1 MKDEL
6 DQNKK
11 TILVVDDEQP
21 IIDVLVCNLQRE
33 GYNTLEATDG
43 EMGFDIA
50 QEKRPDLILLDVML
64 PKMDGLTVCKKIKQ
78 VYNVPVLMVSA
89 RSEEIDKIVGL
100 ELGADDYISKPFS
113 VREVMAR
120 VKANLRKSEDEKT
133 GKEKEDDKKSN
144 NGGTRHLA
152 QYDCFKYTLSDFME
166 KARVLKEGSFL
177 VEILPAENENNF
189 DYLYE
194 IKKMAEQAGFKYY
207 AKVAWKKGTFVSNT
221 GRKAK
226 NTEDIM
232 IFSKGKPRALRPDKQ
247 RGVINGVPTRFM
259 SGANGMLPTEFNVQ
273 AIPNKLKNV
282 QTEKPVALF
291 EQLLEYFTLPGEL
304 VLDQFAGSGVTGEA
318 CLNKKRKCILIEKW
332 TVFIEFS
339 LSSYNF
345 FSSISLM

>member
-1 MKDEL
+1 MS
-6 DQNKK
+6 
-11 TILVVDDEQP
+11 
-21 IIDVLVCNLQRE
+21 VLSNLLAAFKPGKQF
-33 GYNTLEATDG
+33 TLKEAYTVN
-43 EMGFDIA
+43 
-50 QEKRPDLILLDVML
+50 PSY
-64 PKMDGLTVCKKIKQ
+64 PK
-78 VYNVPVLMVSA
+78 
-89 RSEEIDKIVGL
+89 E
-100 ELGADDYISKPFS
+100 S
-113 VREVMAR
+113 VRAR
-120 VKANLRKSEDEKT
+120 IYENL
-133 GKEKEDDKKSN
+133 GKEFKKLSKGLYVTDDVVLIEGDGRDLSVFENESMDCIITDHPWDDKKSN

-318 CLNKKRKCILIEKW
+318 CLNKKRKCILIEKCKEH
-332 TVFIEFS
+332 VV
-339 LSSYNF
+339 
-345 FSSISLM
+345 SIINRLNLQYAVI

>member
-1 MKDEL
+1 MS
-6 DQNKK
+6 
-11 TILVVDDEQP
+11 ILS
-21 IIDVLVCNLQRE
+21 NLLAAFKPGQQF
-33 GYNTLEATDG
+33 TLKEAYAVNLSYQK
-43 EMGFDIA
+43 E
-50 QEKRPDLILLDVML
+50 
-64 PKMDGLTVCKKIKQ
+64 
-78 VYNVPVLMVSA
+78 
-89 RSEEIDKIVGL
+89 
-100 ELGADDYISKPFS
+100 S
-113 VREVMAR
+113 VRAR
-120 VKANLRKSEDEKT
+120 IYENL
-133 GKEKEDDKKSN
+133 GKEFKKLSKGLYVTDDVVLIEGDGRDLSVFESESMDCIITDHPWDDKKSN

-166 KARVLKEGSFL
+166 KARVLKEGGFL

-318 CLNKKRKCILIEKW
+318 CLNKKRKCILIEKCKEH
-332 TVFIEFS
+332 VV
-339 LSSYNF
+339 
-345 FSSISLM
+345 SIINRLNLQCAVI

>member
-1 MKDEL
+1 MS
-6 DQNKK
+6 
-11 TILVVDDEQP
+11 ILS
-21 IIDVLVCNLQRE
+21 NLLAAFKPGQQF
-33 GYNTLEATDG
+33 TLKEAYAVNLSYQK
-43 EMGFDIA
+43 E
-50 QEKRPDLILLDVML
+50 
-64 PKMDGLTVCKKIKQ
+64 
-78 VYNVPVLMVSA
+78 
-89 RSEEIDKIVGL
+89 
-100 ELGADDYISKPFS
+100 S
-113 VREVMAR
+113 VRAR
-120 VKANLRKSEDEKT
+120 IYENL
-133 GKEKEDDKKSN
+133 GKEFKKLSKGLYVTDDVVLIEGDGRDLSVFESESMDCIITDHPWDDKKSN

-232 IFSKGKPRALRPDKQ
+232 IFSKGKPRALRSDKQ

-318 CLNKKRKCILIEKW
+318 CLNKKRKCILIEKCKEH
-332 TVFIEFS
+332 VA
-339 LSSYNF
+339 
-345 FSSISLM
+345 SIITRLNLQCAVI

>member
-1 MKDEL
+1 MS
-6 DQNKK
+6 
-11 TILVVDDEQP
+11 
-21 IIDVLVCNLQRE
+21 VLSNLLAAFKPGKQF
-33 GYNTLEATDG
+33 TLKEAY
-43 EMGFDIA
+43 A
-50 QEKRPDLILLDVML
+50 VNPSY
-64 PKMDGLTVCKKIKQ
+64 PK
-78 VYNVPVLMVSA
+78 
-89 RSEEIDKIVGL
+89 E
-100 ELGADDYISKPFS
+100 S
-113 VREVMAR
+113 VRAR
-120 VKANLRKSEDEKT
+120 IYENL
-133 GKEKEDDKKSN
+133 GKEFKKLSKGLYVTDDVVLIEGDGRDLSVFENESMDCIITDHPWDDKKSN

-152 QYDCFKYTLSDFME
+152 QYDCFKYTLSDFIE

-247 RGVINGVPTRFM
+247 RGVINGVSTRFM

-291 EQLLEYFTLPGEL
+291 EQMLEYFTLPGEL
-304 VLDQFAGSGVTGEA
+304 VLDQFAGSGVTGAA
-318 CLNKKRKCILIEKW
+318 CINKKRKCILIEKCKEH
-332 TVFIEFS
+332 VA
-339 LSSYNF
+339 
-345 FSSISLM
+345 SIITRLNLQCAVI

>member
-1 MKDEL
+1 MS
-6 DQNKK
+6 
-11 TILVVDDEQP
+11 ILS
-21 IIDVLVCNLQRE
+21 NLLAAFKPGQQF
-33 GYNTLEATDG
+33 TLKEAYAVNLSYQK
-43 EMGFDIA
+43 E
-50 QEKRPDLILLDVML
+50 
-64 PKMDGLTVCKKIKQ
+64 
-78 VYNVPVLMVSA
+78 
-89 RSEEIDKIVGL
+89 
-100 ELGADDYISKPFS
+100 S
-113 VREVMAR
+113 VRAR
-120 VKANLRKSEDEKT
+120 IYENL
-133 GKEKEDDKKSN
+133 GKEFKKLSKGLYVTDDVVLIESPSYMGAIDAFESMDCIITDHPWDDKKSN

-318 CLNKKRKCILIEKW
+318 CLNKKRKCILIEKCKEH
-332 TVFIEFS
+332 VA
-339 LSSYNF
+339 
-345 FSSISLM
+345 SIITRLNLQCAVI

>member
-1 MKDEL
+1 
-6 DQNKK
+6 
-11 TILVVDDEQP
+11 
-21 IIDVLVCNLQRE
+21 
-33 GYNTLEATDG
+33 
-43 EMGFDIA
+43 
-50 QEKRPDLILLDVML
+50 
-64 PKMDGLTVCKKIKQ
+64 
-78 VYNVPVLMVSA
+78 
-89 RSEEIDKIVGL
+89 
-100 ELGADDYISKPFS
+100 
-113 VREVMAR
+113 
-120 VKANLRKSEDEKT
+120 
-133 GKEKEDDKKSN
+133 
-144 NGGTRHLA
+144 
-152 QYDCFKYTLSDFME
+152 ME

-318 CLNKKRKCILIEKW
+318 CLNKKRKCILIEKCKEH
-332 TVFIEFS
+332 VV
-339 LSSYNF
+339 
-345 FSSISLM
+345 SIINRLNLQCAVI

>member
-1 MKDEL
+1 MS
-6 DQNKK
+6 
-11 TILVVDDEQP
+11 
-21 IIDVLVCNLQRE
+21 VLSNLLAAFKPGKQF
-33 GYNTLEATDG
+33 TLKEAYAVNPSYQK
-43 EMGFDIA
+43 E
-50 QEKRPDLILLDVML
+50 
-64 PKMDGLTVCKKIKQ
+64 
-78 VYNVPVLMVSA
+78 
-89 RSEEIDKIVGL
+89 
-100 ELGADDYISKPFS
+100 S
-113 VREVMAR
+113 VRAR
-120 VKANLRKSEDEKT
+120 IYENL
-133 GKEKEDDKKSN
+133 GKEFKKLSKGLYVTDDVVLIEGDGRDLSVFENESMDCIITDHPWDDKKSN

-318 CLNKKRKCILIEKW
+318 CLNKKRKCILIEKCKEH
-332 TVFIEFS
+332 VV
-339 LSSYNF
+339 
-345 FSSISLM
+345 SIINRLNLQCAVI

>member
-1 MKDEL
+1 MS
-6 DQNKK
+6 
-11 TILVVDDEQP
+11 ILS
-21 IIDVLVCNLQRE
+21 NLLAAFKPGQQF
-33 GYNTLEATDG
+33 TLKEAYAVNLSYQK
-43 EMGFDIA
+43 E
-50 QEKRPDLILLDVML
+50 
-64 PKMDGLTVCKKIKQ
+64 
-78 VYNVPVLMVSA
+78 
-89 RSEEIDKIVGL
+89 
-100 ELGADDYISKPFS
+100 S
-113 VREVMAR
+113 VRAR
-120 VKANLRKSEDEKT
+120 IYENL
-133 GKEKEDDKKSN
+133 GKEFKKLSKGLYVTDDVVLIEGDGRDLSVFESESMDCIITDHPWDDKKSN

-273 AIPNKLKNV
+273 GIPNKLKNV

-318 CLNKKRKCILIEKW
+318 CLNKKRKCILIEKCKEH
-332 TVFIEFS
+332 VA
-339 LSSYNF
+339 
-345 FSSISLM
+345 SIITRLNLQCAVI

>member
-1 MKDEL
+1 MS
-6 DQNKK
+6 
-11 TILVVDDEQP
+11 ILS
-21 IIDVLVCNLQRE
+21 NLLAAFKPGKQF
-33 GYNTLEATDG
+33 TLKEAYAVNLSYQK
-43 EMGFDIA
+43 E
-50 QEKRPDLILLDVML
+50 
-64 PKMDGLTVCKKIKQ
+64 
-78 VYNVPVLMVSA
+78 
-89 RSEEIDKIVGL
+89 
-100 ELGADDYISKPFS
+100 S
-113 VREVMAR
+113 VRAR
-120 VKANLRKSEDEKT
+120 IYENL
-133 GKEKEDDKKSN
+133 GKEFKKLSKGLYVTDDVVLIEGDGRDLSVFESESMDCIITDHPWDDKKSN

-259 SGANGMLPTEFNVQ
+259 SGANGMCRPF
-273 AIPNKLKNV
+273 
-282 QTEKPVALF
+282 
-291 EQLLEYFTLPGEL
+291 
-304 VLDQFAGSGVTGEA
+304 
-318 CLNKKRKCILIEKW
+318 LI
-332 TVFIEFS
+332 
-339 LSSYNF
+339 N
-345 FSSISLM
+345 

>member
-1 MKDEL
+1 MS
-6 DQNKK
+6 
-11 TILVVDDEQP
+11 
-21 IIDVLVCNLQRE
+21 VLSNLLAAFKPGKQF
-33 GYNTLEATDG
+33 TLKEAY
-43 EMGFDIA
+43 A
-50 QEKRPDLILLDVML
+50 VNSSY
-64 PKMDGLTVCKKIKQ
+64 PK
-78 VYNVPVLMVSA
+78 
-89 RSEEIDKIVGL
+89 E
-100 ELGADDYISKPFS
+100 S
-113 VREVMAR
+113 VRAR
-120 VKANLRKSEDEKT
+120 IYENL
-133 GKEKEDDKKSN
+133 GKEFKKLSKGLYVTDDVVLIEGDGRDLSVFESESMDCIITDHPWDDKKSN

-318 CLNKKRKCILIEKW
+318 CLNKKRKCILIEKCKEH
-332 TVFIEFS
+332 VV
-339 LSSYNF
+339 
-345 FSSISLM
+345 SIINRLNLQCAVI

>member
-1 MKDEL
+1 MS
-6 DQNKK
+6 
-11 TILVVDDEQP
+11 ILS
-21 IIDVLVCNLQRE
+21 NLLAAFKPGQQF
-33 GYNTLEATDG
+33 TLKEAYAVNLSYQK
-43 EMGFDIA
+43 E
-50 QEKRPDLILLDVML
+50 
-64 PKMDGLTVCKKIKQ
+64 
-78 VYNVPVLMVSA
+78 
-89 RSEEIDKIVGL
+89 
-100 ELGADDYISKPFS
+100 S
-113 VREVMAR
+113 VRAR
-120 VKANLRKSEDEKT
+120 IYENL
-133 GKEKEDDKKSN
+133 GKEFKKLSKGLYVTDDVVLIEGDGRDLSVFESESMDCIITDHPWDDKKSN

-318 CLNKKRKCILIEKW
+318 CLNKKRKCILIEKCKEH
-332 TVFIEFS
+332 VA
-339 LSSYNF
+339 
-345 FSSISLM
+345 SIITRLNLQCAVI

>member
-1 MKDEL
+1 MS
-6 DQNKK
+6 
-11 TILVVDDEQP
+11 
-21 IIDVLVCNLQRE
+21 VLSNLLAAFKPGKQF
-33 GYNTLEATDG
+33 TLKEAY
-43 EMGFDIA
+43 A
-50 QEKRPDLILLDVML
+50 VNPS
-64 PKMDGLTVCKKIKQ
+64 
-78 VYNVPVLMVSA
+78 Y
-89 RSEEIDKIVGL
+89 
-100 ELGADDYISKPFS
+100 SKES
-113 VREVMAR
+113 VRAR
-120 VKANLRKSEDEKT
+120 IYENL
-133 GKEKEDDKKSN
+133 GKEFKKLSKGLYVTDDVVLIEGDGRDLSVFESESMDCIITDHPWDDKKSN

-318 CLNKKRKCILIEKW
+318 CLNKKRKCILLEKCKEH
-332 TVFIEFS
+332 VV
-339 LSSYNF
+339 
-345 FSSISLM
+345 SIINRLNLQCAVI

>member
-1 MKDEL
+1 MS
-6 DQNKK
+6 
-11 TILVVDDEQP
+11 ILS
-21 IIDVLVCNLQRE
+21 NLLAAFKPGQQF
-33 GYNTLEATDG
+33 TLKEAYAVNLSYQK
-43 EMGFDIA
+43 E
-50 QEKRPDLILLDVML
+50 
-64 PKMDGLTVCKKIKQ
+64 
-78 VYNVPVLMVSA
+78 
-89 RSEEIDKIVGL
+89 
-100 ELGADDYISKPFS
+100 S
-113 VREVMAR
+113 VRAR
-120 VKANLRKSEDEKT
+120 IYENL
-133 GKEKEDDKKSN
+133 GKEFKKLSKGIYVTDDVVLIEGDGRDLSVFESESMDCIITDHPWDDKKSN

-318 CLNKKRKCILIEKW
+318 CLNKKRKCILIEKCKEH
-332 TVFIEFS
+332 VA
-339 LSSYNF
+339 
-345 FSSISLM
+345 SIITRLNLQCAVI

>member
-1 MKDEL
+1 MS
-6 DQNKK
+6 
-11 TILVVDDEQP
+11 ILS
-21 IIDVLVCNLQRE
+21 NLLAAFKPGQQF
-33 GYNTLEATDG
+33 TLKEAYAVNLSYQK
-43 EMGFDIA
+43 E
-50 QEKRPDLILLDVML
+50 
-64 PKMDGLTVCKKIKQ
+64 
-78 VYNVPVLMVSA
+78 
-89 RSEEIDKIVGL
+89 
-100 ELGADDYISKPFS
+100 S
-113 VREVMAR
+113 VRAR
-120 VKANLRKSEDEKT
+120 IYENL
-133 GKEKEDDKKSN
+133 GKEFKKLSKGLYVTDDVVLIEGDGKDLSVFESESMDCIITDHPWDDKKSN

-318 CLNKKRKCILIEKW
+318 CLNKKRKCILIEKCKEH
-332 TVFIEFS
+332 VA
-339 LSSYNF
+339 
-345 FSSISLM
+345 SIITRLNLQCAVI

>member
-1 MKDEL
+1 MS
-6 DQNKK
+6 
-11 TILVVDDEQP
+11 ILS
-21 IIDVLVCNLQRE
+21 NLLAAFKPGKQF
-33 GYNTLEATDG
+33 TLKEAYAVNPSYQK
-43 EMGFDIA
+43 E
-50 QEKRPDLILLDVML
+50 
-64 PKMDGLTVCKKIKQ
+64 
-78 VYNVPVLMVSA
+78 
-89 RSEEIDKIVGL
+89 
-100 ELGADDYISKPFS
+100 S
-113 VREVMAR
+113 VRAR
-120 VKANLRKSEDEKT
+120 IYENL
-133 GKEKEDDKKSN
+133 GKEFKKLSKGLYVTDDVVLIEGDGRDLSVFENKSMDCIITDHPWDDKKSN

-152 QYDCFKYTLSDFME
+152 QYDCFKYTLSDFIE

-291 EQLLEYFTLPGEL
+291 EQMLEYFTLPGEL
-304 VLDQFAGSGVTGEA
+304 VLDQFAGSGVTGAA
-318 CLNKKRKCILIEKW
+318 CINKKRKCILIEKCKEH
-332 TVFIEFS
+332 VA
-339 LSSYNF
+339 
-345 FSSISLM
+345 SIITRLNLQCAVI

>member
-1 MKDEL
+1 MS
-6 DQNKK
+6 
-11 TILVVDDEQP
+11 ILS
-21 IIDVLVCNLQRE
+21 NLLAAFKPGQQF
-33 GYNTLEATDG
+33 TLKEAYAVNLSYQK
-43 EMGFDIA
+43 E
-50 QEKRPDLILLDVML
+50 
-64 PKMDGLTVCKKIKQ
+64 
-78 VYNVPVLMVSA
+78 
-89 RSEEIDKIVGL
+89 
-100 ELGADDYISKPFS
+100 S
-113 VREVMAR
+113 VRAR
-120 VKANLRKSEDEKT
+120 IYENL
-133 GKEKEDDKKSN
+133 GKEFKKLSKGLYVTDDVVLIEGDGRDLSVFESESMDCIITDHPWDDKKSN

-194 IKKMAEQAGFKYY
+194 IKKMAEQARFKYY

-318 CLNKKRKCILIEKW
+318 CLNKKRKCILIEKCKEH
-332 TVFIEFS
+332 VA
-339 LSSYNF
+339 
-345 FSSISLM
+345 SIITRLNLQCAVI

>member
-1 MKDEL
+1 MS
-6 DQNKK
+6 
-11 TILVVDDEQP
+11 
-21 IIDVLVCNLQRE
+21 IISNLINAFKPGKEFTLKEAYAVNNSYPKESVRARIYENLGRE
-33 GYNTLEATDG
+33 
-43 EMGFDIA
+43 F
-50 QEKRPDLILLDVML
+50 
-64 PKMDGLTVCKKIKQ
+64 KKISKGLY
-78 VYNVPVLMVSA
+78 VTDDVVLIEGDGRDLS
-89 RSEEIDKIVGL
+89 I
-100 ELGADDYISKPFS
+100 F
-113 VREVMAR
+113 
-120 VKANLRKSEDEKT
+120 EDNSMDCIIT
-133 GKEKEDDKKSN
+133 DHPWDDKKSN

-152 QYDCFKYTLSDFME
+152 KYDCFKYTLSDFME

-247 RGVINGVPTRFM
+247 RGVVNGIPTRFM

-273 AIPNKLKNV
+273 AILNKLKNV

-291 EQLLEYFTLPGEL
+291 EQLLEYFTLPNEL

-318 CLNKKRKCILIEKW
+318 CVNKNRHCILIEKCKEHVDYIVNRLNLQNVI
-332 TVFIEFS
+332 TI
-339 LSSYNF
+339 
-345 FSSISLM
+345 

>member
-1 MKDEL
+1 MS
-6 DQNKK
+6 
-11 TILVVDDEQP
+11 ILS
-21 IIDVLVCNLQRE
+21 NLLAAFKPGQQF
-33 GYNTLEATDG
+33 TLKEAYAVNLSYQK
-43 EMGFDIA
+43 E
-50 QEKRPDLILLDVML
+50 
-64 PKMDGLTVCKKIKQ
+64 
-78 VYNVPVLMVSA
+78 
-89 RSEEIDKIVGL
+89 
-100 ELGADDYISKPFS
+100 S
-113 VREVMAR
+113 VRAR
-120 VKANLRKSEDEKT
+120 IYENL
-133 GKEKEDDKKSN
+133 GKEFKKLSKGLYVTDDVVLIEGDGRDLSVFESESMDCIITDHPWDDKKSN

-291 EQLLEYFTLPGEL
+291 EQMLEYFTLPGEL
-304 VLDQFAGSGVTGEA
+304 VLDQFAGSGVTGAA
-318 CLNKKRKCILIEKW
+318 CINKKRKCILIEKCKEH
-332 TVFIEFS
+332 VA
-339 LSSYNF
+339 
-345 FSSISLM
+345 SIITRLNLQCAVI

>member
-1 MKDEL
+1 MS
-6 DQNKK
+6 
-11 TILVVDDEQP
+11 
-21 IIDVLVCNLQRE
+21 VLSNLLTAFKPGKQF
-33 GYNTLEATDG
+33 TLKEAY
-43 EMGFDIA
+43 A
-50 QEKRPDLILLDVML
+50 VNLSY
-64 PKMDGLTVCKKIKQ
+64 PK
-78 VYNVPVLMVSA
+78 
-89 RSEEIDKIVGL
+89 E
-100 ELGADDYISKPFS
+100 S
-113 VREVMAR
+113 VRAR
-120 VKANLRKSEDEKT
+120 IYENL
-133 GKEKEDDKKSN
+133 GKEFKKLSKGLYVTDDVVLIEGDGRDLSVFESESMDCIITDHPWDDKKSN

-318 CLNKKRKCILIEKW
+318 CLNKKRKCILIEKCKEH
-332 TVFIEFS
+332 VV
-339 LSSYNF
+339 
-345 FSSISLM
+345 SIINRLNLQCAVI

>member
-1 MKDEL
+1 MS
-6 DQNKK
+6 
-11 TILVVDDEQP
+11 
-21 IIDVLVCNLQRE
+21 VLSNLLAAFKPGKQF
-33 GYNTLEATDG
+33 TLKEAY
-43 EMGFDIA
+43 A
-50 QEKRPDLILLDVML
+50 VNPS
-64 PKMDGLTVCKKIKQ
+64 
-78 VYNVPVLMVSA
+78 Y
-89 RSEEIDKIVGL
+89 
-100 ELGADDYISKPFS
+100 SKES
-113 VREVMAR
+113 VRAR
-120 VKANLRKSEDEKT
+120 IYENL
-133 GKEKEDDKKSN
+133 GKEFKKLSKGLYVTDDVVLIEGDGRDLSVFESESMDCIITDHPWDDKKSN

-194 IKKMAEQAGFKYY
+194 IKKMAEQARFKYY

-318 CLNKKRKCILIEKW
+318 CLNKKRKCILIEKCKEH
-332 TVFIEFS
+332 VV
-339 LSSYNF
+339 
-345 FSSISLM
+345 SIINRLNLQCAVI

>member
-1 MKDEL
+1 MS
-6 DQNKK
+6 
-11 TILVVDDEQP
+11 ILS
-21 IIDVLVCNLQRE
+21 NLLAAFKPGKQF
-33 GYNTLEATDG
+33 TLKEAYAVNPSYQK
-43 EMGFDIA
+43 E
-50 QEKRPDLILLDVML
+50 
-64 PKMDGLTVCKKIKQ
+64 
-78 VYNVPVLMVSA
+78 
-89 RSEEIDKIVGL
+89 
-100 ELGADDYISKPFS
+100 S
-113 VREVMAR
+113 VRAR
-120 VKANLRKSEDEKT
+120 IYENL
-133 GKEKEDDKKSN
+133 GKEFKKLSKGLYVTDDVVLIEGDGRDLSVFENESMDCIITDHPWDDKKSN

-152 QYDCFKYTLSDFME
+152 QYDCFKYTLSDFIE

-291 EQLLEYFTLPGEL
+291 EQMLEYFTLPGEL
-304 VLDQFAGSGVTGEA
+304 VLDQFAGSGVTGAA
-318 CLNKKRKCILIEKW
+318 CINKKRKCILIEKCKEH
-332 TVFIEFS
+332 VA
-339 LSSYNF
+339 
-345 FSSISLM
+345 SIITRLNLQCAVI

>member
-1 MKDEL
+1 MS
-6 DQNKK
+6 
-11 TILVVDDEQP
+11 
-21 IIDVLVCNLQRE
+21 VLSNLLAAFKPGKQF
-33 GYNTLEATDG
+33 TLKEAY
-43 EMGFDIA
+43 A
-50 QEKRPDLILLDVML
+50 VNPS
-64 PKMDGLTVCKKIKQ
+64 
-78 VYNVPVLMVSA
+78 Y
-89 RSEEIDKIVGL
+89 
-100 ELGADDYISKPFS
+100 SKES
-113 VREVMAR
+113 VRAR
-120 VKANLRKSEDEKT
+120 IYENL
-133 GKEKEDDKKSN
+133 GKEFKKLSKGLYVTDDVVLIEGDGRDLSVFESESMDCIITDHPWDDKKSN

-318 CLNKKRKCILIEKW
+318 CLNKKRKCILIEKCKEH
-332 TVFIEFS
+332 VV
-339 LSSYNF
+339 
-345 FSSISLM
+345 SIINRLNLQCAVI

>member
-1 MKDEL
+1 MS
-6 DQNKK
+6 
-11 TILVVDDEQP
+11 ILS
-21 IIDVLVCNLQRE
+21 NLLAAFKPGHQF
-33 GYNTLEATDG
+33 TLKEAYAVNLSYQK
-43 EMGFDIA
+43 E
-50 QEKRPDLILLDVML
+50 
-64 PKMDGLTVCKKIKQ
+64 
-78 VYNVPVLMVSA
+78 
-89 RSEEIDKIVGL
+89 
-100 ELGADDYISKPFS
+100 S
-113 VREVMAR
+113 VRAR
-120 VKANLRKSEDEKT
+120 IYENL
-133 GKEKEDDKKSN
+133 GKEFKKLSKGLYVTDDVVLIEGDGRDLSVFESESMDCIITDHPWDDKKSN

-318 CLNKKRKCILIEKW
+318 CLNKKRKCILIEKCKEH
-332 TVFIEFS
+332 VA
-339 LSSYNF
+339 
-345 FSSISLM
+345 SIITRLNLQCAVI